1 MPRNHRSFPD
11 VNIPVRISDVFEVIQ
26 AVFATWIMGR
36 PVVGAC
42 VSLEVVALLEPSP
55 ALGPYEIRAQCFT
68 MRISSCVQNKLI
80 GNIILA
86 LGRDI
91 LDVATL
97 QTSDS
102 KFHQTSASFFA
113 SDPVVDVGFHH
124 KLVAQVL
131 PQVEIHGVIVCLA
144 LWRRG

>member
-1 MPRNHRSFPD
+1 M
-11 VNIPVRISDVFEVIQ
+11 
-26 AVFATWIMGR
+26 
-36 PVVGAC
+36 
-42 VSLEVVALLEPSP
+42 
-55 ALGPYEIRAQCFT
+55 
-68 MRISSCVQNKLI
+68 QNKLI

-97 QTSDS
+97 QTSNS

-124 KLVAQVL
+124 KLMAQVL
-131 PQVEIHGVIVCLA
+131 PQVEIHGVVVSLT
-144 LWRRG
+144 LWRRGRRVNVPRVVVYGPIWTRSDSVSTRSEISGKKIK

>member
-1 MPRNHRSFPD
+1 MG
-11 VNIPVRISDVFEVIQ
+11 ISDVLEMIQ

-42 VSLEVVALLEPSP
+42 VGLEVVVLLEPCP
-55 ALGPYEIRAQCFT
+55 ALGPYEIRSQCFST
-68 MRISSCVQNKLI
+68 RISSCVQNKLI
-80 GNIILA
+80 RNIILA

-102 KFHQTSASFFA
+102 EFHQTSASFFA
-113 SDPVVDVGFHH
+113 SDPVVDVGFHQ

-131 PQVEIHGVIVCLA
+131 PQVEVHGVVVCLA